1 MNEENTS
8 PKSHEPMSTA
18 LAGLLEE
25 RGMTQA
31 QLWRAAGVSQGAIS
45 RYLSGTRGTR
55 IDSRG
60 ARALEK
66 VAGAL
71 DIGPEYFLEYRAWM
85 VRQVALDDPGLADDL
100 YDLMVETTRLRAL
113 SQGALDEPQQ

>member
-1 MNEENTS
+1 MNEASVS
-8 PKSHEPMSTA
+8 PKSHQPMSAA
-18 LAGLLEE
+18 LASLLEE

-66 VAGAL
+66 VAAAL
-71 DIGPEYFLEYRAWM
+71 GVGPEHFLEYRAWR
-85 VRQVALDDPGLADDL
+85 VRQVALDDPALADDL
-100 YDLMVETTRLRAL
+100 YDLMVETMRLRAL
-113 SQGALDEPQQ
+113 SEGALDEPHQ